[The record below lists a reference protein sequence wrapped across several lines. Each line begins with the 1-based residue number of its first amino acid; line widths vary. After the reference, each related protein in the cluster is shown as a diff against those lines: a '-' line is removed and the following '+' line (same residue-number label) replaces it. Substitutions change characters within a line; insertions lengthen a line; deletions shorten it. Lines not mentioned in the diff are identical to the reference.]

1 MIVLPEKFY
10 ITTAIDYVNG
20 KPHIGHAYEK
30 ICADVIARWHRLKGD
45 DVLFITG
52 TDENA
57 QKNSRA
63 AKEAG
68 MGAKEFVDRNAS
80 LFIELCSKLNISN
93 DDFIRTTQERHVKV
107 ASEIFKKLYDAGLIY
122 KAPYEGL
129 YCDGCEAFI
138 TEKDLVGGKCPEHN
152 KEPSL
157 LKEDAYFFRLSSF
170 SEKLK
175 EVIGS
180 GMIFPEERKNEI
192 MSRLQNEEL
201 RDICVSRSGLDWGI
215 KTPID
220 ENFRIYVWIDALVN
234 YISALEYPGEKF
246 SRYWP
251 ADVHVIGKGINW
263 FHSVIW
269 PSILMGAGIA
279 VPKKILVHG
288 YVTSGGQKIGKSL
301 GNAIDPIEISGK
313 YSADFLRYFLIRD
326 IHFGEDGDFSEDSLK
341 ERVNNE
347 LGANYGN
354 LFYRVTSF
362 IEKNFQEVP
371 EPGEAGEKE
380 IALEK
385 KMKET
390 VEKADSLMI
399 DFRLTEALKE
409 IMALSSETNRY
420 FQEKEPWKKIKSDE
434 KDARTTLYYAVN
446 SLKTISILLYPF
458 VPRTAERAV
467 KLLDTELI
475 VREIQPHILKPE
487 SECPKEIKFDA
498 SLLWESAGTLS
509 VKTGAKVFSDI
520 LVKKIE

>member
-1 MIVLPEKFY
+1 MTGKFY

-30 ICADVIARWHRLKGD
+30 ICADAIARWHRLRGE
-45 DVLFITG
+45 DVLFLTG

-63 AKEAG
+63 AKDAG
-68 MGAKEFVDRNAS
+68 MGTKEFIDRNAAM
-80 LFIELCSKLNISN
+80 FIELCSKMNISN

-107 ASEIFKKLYDAGLIY
+107 ASEIFQKLYDKGLIY
-122 KAPYEGL
+122 KAPYEGM
-129 YCDGCEAFI
+129 YCEGCEAFI

-152 KEPSL
+152 KEPSI

-170 SEKLK
+170 RENIKSILSLGL
-175 EVIGS
+175 VY
-180 GMIFPEERKNEI
+180 PEERKNEI
-192 MSRLQNEEL
+192 VSRLENEEL
-201 RDICVSRSGLDWGI
+201 RDICVSRSGMDWGI
-215 KTPID
+215 KAPID
-220 ENFRIYVWIDALVN
+220 ESFRIYVWIDALVN

-246 SRYWP
+246 GRYWP
-251 ADVHVIGKGINW
+251 ADVHVVGKGINW

-269 PSILMGAGIA
+269 PSILMGAGID
-279 VPKKILVHG
+279 VPKKIVVHG

-301 GNAIDPIEISGK
+301 GNAIDPMELSEK
-313 YSADFLRYFLIRD
+313 YPPDFLRYFLLRD
-326 IHFGEDGDFSEDSLK
+326 IQFGEDGDFSEEALK

-371 EPGEAGEKE
+371 APGEAGEKE
-380 IALEK
+380 ISLEK

-390 VEKADSLMI
+390 VEKADALMQG
-399 DFRLTEALKE
+399 FRITAALKE
-409 IMALSSETNRY
+409 IMTLSSETNRY

-434 KDARTTLYYAVN
+434 KDARTALYYAVN

-475 VREIQPHILKPE
+475 VREIKPYILRPDE
-487 SECPKEIKFDA
+487 RCPPEIKFDA
-498 SLLWESAGTLS
+498 SQLWESAGKLS
-509 VKTGAKVFSDI
+509 VKPGSKVFSDI